1 MQDGNTGARAEGR
14 VGGAR
19 RGGRRSNTMLTFSM
33 FCIDQ
38 GGNLAVRRHPFGCSE
53 KLRTHR
59 GNPWFTNGR
68 RHEVRGMQG
77 ALSDCKGASLC
88 CARSLA
94 LNLCVQASAV
104 LGAPGCSLD
113 GLPCHMSGLRQQT
126 VQRPA
131 HEARALCVVLC
142 CLASLVVLPRS
153 PFPVLCPR
161 QGDERQRAQ
170 GTL

>member
-77 ALSDCKGASLC
+77 GTARAMC
-88 CARSLA
+88 CARSLTV
-94 LNLCVQASAV
+94 NVCVQASAV
-104 LGAPGCSLD
+104 LGAPGCCRLD
-113 GLPCHMSGLRQQT
+113 GLPCLMSDLRQQT
-126 VQRPA
+126 V
-131 HEARALCVVLC
+131 
-142 CLASLVVLPRS
+142 
-153 PFPVLCPR
+153 
-161 QGDERQRAQ
+161 
-170 GTL
+170 